1 MKKIT
6 LTVLGLSVL
15 LFTLAGCSKNNTKK
29 QTETDHQLI
38 LNYIT
43 SHNLK
48 GQFTSSGLYYVI
60 LKSGNAKHPTLS
72 STLDTDYKGYFL
84 DGKVFDQGT
93 GVSFPLSRVIKGWQ
107 EILPLMPTGAKWKI
121 VIPPQLAYGER
132 GAGGLIGPNE
142 TLIFEI
148 ELISIDK

>member
-1 MKKIT
+1 
-6 LTVLGLSVL
+6 LQDV
-15 LFTLAGCSKNNTKK
+15 KK

-84 DGKVFDQGT
+84 NGKVFDQGT

-107 EILPLMPTGAKWKI
+107 EGLQLIGEGGKI
-121 VIPPQLAYGER
+121 KLLIPSALGYGSTRSGSIPPNSVLGFD
-132 GAGGLIGPNE
+132 I
-142 TLIFEI
+142 T
-148 ELISIDK
+148 LISISK